1 MDGVNSPY
9 RIQSLK
15 KKVLVKNDMLIKE
28 VIESIT
34 LNKIKWRKRIQVV
47 CRVFIADPSQNIL
60 NQAFIVVVIKSCQ

>member
-15 KKVLVKNDMLIKE
+15 RKVLVKNDMLIKE

-34 LNKIKWRKRIQVV
+34 LNKIKEKNTSNLLSIYSR
-47 CRVFIADPSQNIL
+47 PQNIL
-60 NQAFIVVVIKSCQ
+60 NQAFIVVVVVIKSCQ